1 MDTDP
6 AATPARK
13 RTRRGNPRPPT
24 GERTSCVREG
34 CNRIVPRHRV
44 KPACSILCELVITE
58 LAEAQRMCAATGDGE
73 LWSAAVGLN
82 DALTAYRCTDSRVY
96 HAAREVGITDDQWR
110 AIKRGDSDSDLPRP
124 TTPDTTARA

>member
-1 MDTDP
+1 M
-6 AATPARK
+6 
-13 RTRRGNPRPPT
+13 

-44 KPACSILCELVITE
+44 KPACSILCELVMTE
-58 LAEAQRMCAATGDGE
+58 LAEAQRMCAVTGEGE
-73 LWSAAVGLN
+73 LWSAVVALN
-82 DALTAYRCTDSRVY
+82 DALTTYRCTDSRVY